1 MVDLPCLSLPI
12 SIDFVIILAKL
23 FQFNSKRMDIEQLK
37 YPIGKYN
44 RPEVITGADINK
56 WIDEIATLPEQ
67 LCKTVDGLSEQRLAT
82 PYREGG
88 WTVRQVL
95 HHVPDSH
102 LQAYVRFKLAL
113 TEEAPTIKPY
123 REDRW
128 AMLPDSEATPVD
140 VSLTIL
146 EALHKRW
153 VFLLKSMSMSD
164 FKRTFYHPEHQKEFA
179 LDGILGMYAWH
190 GKHHLAH
197 IQNLKE
203 RMKW

>member
-1 MVDLPCLSLPI
+1 
-12 SIDFVIILAKL
+12 
-23 FQFNSKRMDIEQLK
+23 MDNEQLK
-37 YPIGKYN
+37 YPIGKYR
-44 RPEVITGADINK
+44 RPEVITEDDINR
-56 WIDEIATLPEQ
+56 WIDEIAAAPVHFRDTVRGFNERQ
-67 LCKTVDGLSEQRLAT
+67 LST
-82 PYREGG
+82 PYRDGG

-102 LQAYVRFKLAL
+102 FQAYGRFKLAL
-113 TEEAPTIKPY
+113 TEERPTIKPY
-123 REDRW
+123 MEDRW
-128 AMLPDSEATPVD
+128 AMLPDSTRTPVD

-146 EALHKRW
+146 DALHKRW
-153 VFLLKSMSMSD
+153 VVLLKSMTLAD

-197 IQNLKE
+197 IRNLKE

>member
-1 MVDLPCLSLPI
+1 
-12 SIDFVIILAKL
+12 
-23 FQFNSKRMDIEQLK
+23 MDIEQQK
-37 YPIGKYN
+37 YPIGKYI
-44 RPEVITGADINK
+44 RPEVITQTDIER
-56 WIDEIATLPEQ
+56 WIDEIAVAPRQFRE
-67 LCKTVDGLSEQRLAT
+67 TVHGFTAGQLAT

-102 LQAYVRFKLAL
+102 IQAYGRFKLAL
-113 TEEAPTIKPY
+113 TEEKPTIKPY

-128 AMLPDSEATPVD
+128 ATLPDSELTPVD
-140 VSLTIL
+140 VSLTLL

-153 VFLLKSMSMSD
+153 VTLLRSMGNDD
-164 FKRTFYHPEHQKEFA
+164 FKRTYFHPEYQKEFA
-179 LDGILGMYAWH
+179 LDGILGLYAWH

-197 IQNLKE
+197 IRNLKE